1 MASHVEEVVE
11 PDWDAVITDEV
22 EWCETR
28 ANAFCIGRHLGNGS
42 FGRVVQCERR
52 VGAPPFREFALKIYS
67 RARLR
72 KHQRL
77 GERKVAAE
85 VGARLV
91 DFCSFDR

>member
-1 MASHVEEVVE
+1 MLDAEDE
-11 PDWDAVITDEV
+11 WAAVITDEV
-22 EWCETR
+22 EWCENR
-28 ANAFCIGRHLGNGS
+28 VNAFSLGRHLGHGS
-42 FGRVVQCERR
+42 FGRVVHCERR
-52 VGAPPFREFALKIYS
+52 VGTPPFREFALKIYS

>member
-1 MASHVEEVVE
+1 MASHVEEAVE

-52 VGAPPFREFALKIYS
+52 VGAREFA
-67 RARLR
+67 RAVA
-72 KHQRL
+72 
-77 GERKVAAE
+77 ERQ
-85 VGARLV
+85 GARAARGTANIPAGML
-91 DFCSFDR
+91 SA